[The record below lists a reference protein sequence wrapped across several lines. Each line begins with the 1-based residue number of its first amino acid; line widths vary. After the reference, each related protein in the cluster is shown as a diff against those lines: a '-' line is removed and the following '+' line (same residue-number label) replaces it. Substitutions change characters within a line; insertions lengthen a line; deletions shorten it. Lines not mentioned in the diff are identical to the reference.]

1 MDARRRPHLT
11 AFVVA
16 MSLMLMVM
24 TFSVRAWGAEYVQD
38 DGVATVGEAEATD
51 SASDEPAGTEDA
63 TDDPEGGPS
72 EDELT
77 AASEDEQAEAVAG
90 EEERVLDAAQPDELG
105 AAGVDTMEV
114 QSSDAVE
121 SAATTTLSL
130 ADASM
135 AAVSTQAYTGGVVQP
150 TPQVTLAGATLRMG
164 TDYTLSYQNNVRV
177 GTATVI
183 ASGIGAYEGL
193 VSRTFRIAYDLS
205 KAEVS
210 LPKASYTYT
219 GKAIKPV
226 PTVTCA
232 GMQLKYGTNYTLAYA
247 ANTKVG
253 TARVTIKACA
263 DAMGSAVKTFKVKAR
278 SIAKAT
284 IAKVAKKTYTGR
296 TIKPTPKVTL
306 GGRTLRKGRDYTLVY
321 KNNKRVGT
329 ATIIVRG
336 RGNYRGTRRTTF
348 RIVKSALPRGPKS
361 AGALRVKGN
370 KLVDKKGKAIQL
382 KGVSTH
388 GLAWY
393 PGYVNNACFRQLRT
407 KWHANVVRLALYTEE
422 YGGYCAGGDQ
432 TDLLN
437 LVKKGVRL
445 ATKNDLYVIVD
456 WHILQDGD
464 PNMHVADAKRFFS
477 KVSSTFKSNNN
488 VIYEICNEPNGGT
501 TWSQIKRYA
510 KKVIPVIRKND
521 PDAVVLVGT
530 PTWSQEIDKAAASPL
545 KYSNVMYTMHFYA
558 ATHKDDLRNR
568 LASEVKGGLPV
579 FVSEFGICDAS
590 GNGSIDKAS
599 ANSWVTTMKSLGVS
613 WCMWSLCNKAESAS
627 ILKSDCMATS
637 GFRRG
642 DLSTSG
648 AWLLKA
654 LKGSL
659 PAGSDASET
668 ASASSGS
675 SGGSGSASADV
686 GKAVTFTSGSFKCK
700 AVLTSSWSA
709 GNGKTC
715 YQYDL
720 TITNKGSACS
730 SWSVAVPFNKS
741 IAFDNGWNAN
751 FRAGSKKLTVRN
763 VDYNG
768 SLDKGA
774 SVTGIGFQ
782 VTAASGLA
790 VKR

>member
-1 MDARRRPHLT
+1 MNARRRPNLT
-11 AFVVA
+11 ALVLT
-16 MSLMLMVM
+16 MSLVLLVM
-24 TFSVRAWGAEYVQD
+24 TFPARVWGAEYAQGD
-38 DGVATVGEAEATD
+38 DVATTGEVEVTESVLGAPADAEATTD
-51 SASDEPAGTEDA
+51 SAEGELLQDEP
-63 TDDPEGGPS
+63 S
-72 EDELT
+72 
-77 AASEDEQAEAVAG
+77 SVVEDEQSEAVSG
-90 EEERVLDAAQPDELG
+90 EEESVLDEAQPAVPVTADSIK
-105 AAGVDTMEV
+105 V
-114 QSSDAVE
+114 QSSDVAE
-121 SAATTTLSL
+121 SVTSTTLSI

-135 AAVSTQAYTGGVVQP
+135 EVVPTQAYTGRAVQP
-150 TPQVTLAGATLRMG
+150 TPQVTFAGTTLHMG
-164 TDYTLSYQNNVRV
+164 TDYTLSYQNNLRV
-177 GTATVI
+177 GKATVV
-183 ASGIGAYEGL
+183 ASGIGAYEGS

-210 LPKASYTYT
+210 LPKKSYTYT
-219 GKAIKPV
+219 GKAIKPK
-226 PTVTCA
+226 PTVVCA
-232 GMQLKYGTNYTLAYA
+232 GQQLVSGTNYSVAYA

-253 TARVTIKACA
+253 TARITINALA
-263 DAMGSAVKTFKVKAR
+263 DATGSAKKTFKVKAR
-278 SIAKAT
+278 SIAKAAV
-284 IAKVAKKTYTGR
+284 AKVAKQTYTGKV
-296 TIKPTPKVTL
+296 IKPKPKVTL
-306 GGRTLRKGRDYTLVY
+306 GGRTLRRGRDYTLTY
-321 KNNKRVGT
+321 KNNKKPGT
-329 ATIIVRG
+329 ATIIVKG
-336 RGNYRGTRRTTF
+336 KGNYRGTRRTTF
-348 RIVKSALPRGPKS
+348 RIVKSSLPRGPKS
-361 AGALRVKGN
+361 AGALKVKGS
-370 KLVDKKGKAIQL
+370 KLVDKNGKAIQL
-382 KGVSTH
+382 RGVSTH

-393 PGYVNNACFRQLRT
+393 PGYVNNACFKQLRT

-432 TDLLN
+432 TELLN

-464 PNMHVADAKRFFS
+464 PNIHVADAKRFFS
-477 KVSSTFKSNNN
+477 KVSSTFEGNNN

-501 TWSQIKRYA
+501 TWSQIKKYA

-558 ATHKDDLRNR
+558 ATHRDDLRNR

-627 ILKSDCMATS
+627 ILKSDCTATS
-637 GFRRG
+637 GFRKS

-648 AWLLKA
+648 TWLLKA

-659 PAGSDASET
+659 PAGSDASQT

-675 SGGSGSASADV
+675 SGGSSAESASTS
-686 GKAVTFTSGSFKCK
+686 KPVTFTSGSLKCK
-700 AVLTSSWSA
+700 AVLTGSWPA
-709 GNGKTC
+709 ANGKTC

-751 FRAGSKKLTVRN
+751 FKAGSKKLTVRN

-768 SLDKGA
+768 SLDKGV

-782 VTAASGLA
+782 VTAGLGLA
-790 VKR
+790 VNP

>member
-1 MDARRRPHLT
+1 MNARRRSNL
-11 AFVVA
+11 AALVFALGLVF
-16 MSLMLMVM
+16 LVM
-24 TFSVRAWGAEYVQD
+24 TFPTRVWGAEYAQD
-38 DGVATVGEAEATD
+38 DDVTTIGEVEVTESVFGAPADTEATTD
-51 SASDEPAGTEDA
+51 SAEGESLQGEP
-63 TDDPEGGPS
+63 S
-72 EDELT
+72 
-77 AASEDEQAEAVAG
+77 SVVEDEQSEEVSG
-90 EEERVLDAAQPDELG
+90 EEENVLDEAQPTAPVSADSIK
-105 AAGVDTMEV
+105 V
-114 QSSDAVE
+114 QSSDVVD
-121 SAATTTLSL
+121 SATPATLSIV
-130 ADASM
+130 DASIEAM
-135 AAVSTQAYTGGVVQP
+135 ATQAYTGSAIQP
-150 TPQVTLAGATLRMG
+150 TPQVSLAGTTLRRG
-164 TDYTLSYQNNVRV
+164 TDYTLSYKNNLRV

-183 ASGIGAYEGL
+183 ASGIGAYEGS

-210 LPKASYTYT
+210 LPKESYTYT
-219 GKAIKPV
+219 GKAIKPK

-232 GMQLKYGTNYTLAYA
+232 GKRLVSGTNYNVAYV

-253 TARVTIKACA
+253 TARITIKALA
-263 DAMGSAVKTFKVKAR
+263 DATGSAKKTFKVNAR
-278 SIAKAT
+278 SIAKAAV
-284 IAKVAKKTYTGR
+284 AKVAKQTYTGKV
-296 TIKPTPKVTL
+296 IKPKPKVTL
-306 GGRTLRKGRDYTLVY
+306 GGRTLRRGRDYTLTY
-321 KNNKRVGT
+321 KNNKKPGT
-329 ATIIVRG
+329 ATIIVKG
-336 RGNYRGTRRTTF
+336 KGNYRGTRRTTF
-348 RIVKSALPRGPKS
+348 RIVRSSLPRGPKS
-361 AGALRVKGN
+361 AGALKVKGS
-370 KLVDKKGKAIQL
+370 KLVDKNGKAIQL

-393 PGYVNNACFRQLRT
+393 PGYVNNACFKQLRT

-432 TDLLN
+432 TELLN

-464 PNMHVADAKRFFS
+464 PNIHVADAKRFFS
-477 KVSSTFKSNNN
+477 KVSSTFKGNNN

-501 TWSQIKRYA
+501 SWSQIKKYA

-558 ATHKDDLRNR
+558 ATHRDDLRNR

-627 ILKSDCMATS
+627 ILKSDCTATS

-648 AWLLKA
+648 LWLLKA
-654 LKGSL
+654 LNGSL

-675 SGGSGSASADV
+675 TDGSSSTSTDV
-686 GKAVTFTSGSFKCK
+686 GKPVTFTSGGFKCRV
-700 AVLTSSWSA
+700 VLTSSWSA
-709 GNGKTC
+709 GNGRIC

-730 SWSVAVPFNKS
+730 SWNVTVPFNKS
-741 IAFDNGWNAN
+741 IVFDNGWNAN
-751 FRAGSKKLTVRN
+751 FRAGGNKLTMRN
-763 VDYNG
+763 VSYNG
-768 SLDKGA
+768 TMGKGA

-782 VTAASGLA
+782 VTAGSGLA
-790 VKR
+790 VNP